1 MSLARLRDQ
10 QQVFE
15 LGLDELRFTPAE
27 SAQLLRSF
35 LGEIDERKARSL
47 HELTDGWA
55 AGLKLLCVELRRGGD
70 PAGAAHGERVLDA
83 QTFASYF
90 EHEVLSRLTAFELQ
104 FLVRAAAPE
113 HFNAALCAALLEG
126 PQAVAASAELLG
138 RLEAQGLFTVPA
150 GPRYPE
156 GWWRM
161 HPLLRDVLLTHFE
174 ALPEA
179 ERRRVH
185 VAAWHWFA
193 GCGMPHDAVHHAL
206 RAGEVH
212 AAADLVEASATEL
225 FVKGE
230 LRQLVGLVRQL
241 PEAIVHERAGLRLW
255 VAWGQVYERRLD
267 DCARSIAQLQQD
279 MAGAAPVERYR
290 LTLLRGLHA
299 VQRDDTAA
307 AMAILPEL
315 IDAPD
320 DADGIALTGRRN
332 LLTWIHLYRGDYEM
346 ARRAQLDTEAPLV
359 HGKPLL
365 GTPFGVLGG
374 RCLVGLTHAV
384 EGQMIQAERIYRDV
398 LFEADQR
405 GASCIDA
412 SCLAAGLL
420 GEVLYELNDTA
431 AALKLLEERADVLE
445 RVSIPD
451 TVPARDAG
459 GQPRALAVR
468 SAARCDRLR
477 GTDPGLCRADGTR
490 AGAHPAGL
498 ALRRPC
504 R

>member
-1 MSLARLRDQ
+1 
-10 QQVFE
+10 
-15 LGLDELRFTPAE
+15 
-27 SAQLLRSF
+27 
-35 LGEIDERKARSL
+35 
-47 HELTDGWA
+47 
-55 AGLKLLCVELRRGGD
+55 
-70 PAGAAHGERVLDA
+70 
-83 QTFASYF
+83 
-90 EHEVLSRLTAFELQ
+90 
-104 FLVRAAAPE
+104 
-113 HFNAALCAALLEG
+113 
-126 PQAVAASAELLG
+126 
-138 RLEAQGLFTVPA
+138 
-150 GPRYPE
+150 
-156 GWWRM
+156 M

-346 ARRAQLDTEAPLV
+346 RTGALADLCGSGRCAGSRPAPAVGRDRRRLGNTEAAHAHAHV
-359 HGKPLL
+359 REASRVGHRSAARTLL
-365 GTPFGVLGG
+365 DS
-374 RCLVGLTHAV
+374 H
-384 EGQMIQAERIYRDV
+384 
-398 LFEADQR
+398 EA
-405 GASCIDA
+405 
-412 SCLAAGLL
+412 
-420 GEVLYELNDTA
+420 
-431 AALKLLEERADVLE
+431 
-445 RVSIPD
+445 
-451 TVPARDAG
+451 
-459 GQPRALAVR
+459 
-468 SAARCDRLR
+468 AARCDRLR
-477 GTDPGLCRADGTR
+477 GTDPGLCRCRWDSTACCGDCLLQQLRFHLLRNDSRHGTR
-490 AGAHPAGL
+490 A
-498 ALRRPC
+498 
-504 R
+504 